1 MSTSEISI
9 KKKLDA
15 ICDQFENAWSIGE
28 PADIVS
34 FLGQIDQQHR
44 DRLMLMLIEVDVD
57 LRNKNELSITSA
69 EYSNLGEQAVAHV
82 EELLNDDLD
91 VTIQPSSASKADSNE
106 ETETYPPTKTDQSN
120 RQIGPYKLLQQIGEG
135 GMGSVWMAEQEEPVR
150 RRVALKLI
158 RADMGSKE
166 TIARFEAERQA
177 LAMMD
182 HQNIAKVLDAGTTD
196 DGNPFFVMELVKG
209 IPLTQY
215 CDENKLSINERLEL
229 FIPVCNAIQHAHQKG
244 IIHRDLKP
252 SNVLV
257 TLYDGKPVPKVI
269 DFGLAKALEHTTKLT
284 DKTMFTEFGKVVGTV
299 QYMAPEQ
306 AEMNALDVDTR
317 TDVYSLGVMLYEL
330 LTGSTPLDKET
341 VGQNALLQILA
352 IIREK
357 EPPRPSNRLSS
368 SGDSV
373 TGISEQRKITPAKL
387 QQILRGELDW
397 IVMKAL
403 EKDRTRRYES
413 ATNLAQD
420 LERYLNDETVSARP
434 PSASYRFAKFVKK
447 HRAAVFTISAIM
459 LLLIAGIVGT
469 SYGMIWALD
478 ASELAKEEAGNARDA
493 EDKAKENEEEAKK
506 QKQAA
511 TMTAKEAKQNLLANY
526 LNVGTNEC
534 LADRIDEGL
543 GWYARALELANDD
556 PKAKN
561 SVVRLMSSWMDRLSP
576 RILTEEL
583 VQDIEPLASG
593 HIASLESNDS
603 YFFPTFNQNFS
614 LDFGTCKIIDIDTQE
629 VLKSINDV
637 CAIKASRNRHYLL
650 VGTKNEIFEELEGP
664 DGKTYSFP
672 KNGVKF
678 EIYSAKTLDHTG
690 LTFPKEQVFSFVP
703 RKYLIVGDSIDSEY
717 VRVSVVD
724 LDQGGLVGEPL
735 KLKAEFKDGK
745 PQMAMHYIG
754 NSELVVFSITD
765 KTLEKYDLNSG
776 QKINSFECETVRFN
790 TVSDRF
796 AKVVTTDGGS
806 ATFDLDQFVIF
817 EKDASDAASEFD
829 DPFFFANSNELYELV
844 GSYFKNKERNL
855 VGIRNFI
862 DEQISVLQSWDHA
875 IAPADWKYSDIL
887 SQTQTDADELWRKFF
902 KFNGVVTDN
911 HIDELIENRTWIRQ
925 ALLGPARLEILRYG
939 DGNQSQIVD
948 LPQTAI
954 QLQVSK
960 DAKTI
965 CTAAMGG
972 AIEIRALKSGQLLR
986 KMNLGGE
993 IRLIKQ
999 FGLDSFIVATDYQIL
1014 KFSPQEKSFNQNQ
1027 TNRERLGI
1035 QELTT
1040 TCLAFSSTGRL
1051 VTGDQNGCVTVLDL
1065 SSGQATQL
1073 PAFHISQITC
1083 CDITPDG
1090 EIGVTAS
1097 DRGIVQMWDLQK
1109 NKASGHLLTHS
1120 NAVSA
1125 VAISPDKCFLF
1136 AAANGI
1142 LHRWDLKTGEKIS
1155 SFEYAPGVEIT
1166 ALQFSH
1172 DGKLL
1177 AIGDAFGYTSVVDLI
1192 EQAHLTK
1199 TPISSS
1205 RPVRQIEFHPRE
1217 PWFAINS
1224 DALRQYS
1231 LDSLKPVSKSMRN
1244 ELNLASFAY
1253 TDDGN
1258 VISAVISNGTLL
1270 RWDAATG
1277 HQMGLPIRLNSP
1289 NTSWVG
1295 SLPSG
1300 KLAVCHGTRIVS
1312 YDLNKH
1318 SSKNEFDHSK
1328 LVPILTGKTW
1338 NEFGELQM
1346 LPFERWN
1353 ALRNSIGSAKISAY
1367 RSEQD
1372 IITQVSSQSIEYG
1385 QSNYGTTQ
1393 EDINKLRSL
1402 MLACHNFHDSNDSFP
1417 QAYSKDETGKPLL
1430 SWRVHLLPFMDQD
1443 ELYKKFKLD
1452 EPWDSEHNIKLLDQ
1466 MPGVFKA
1473 ATVEKSLL
1481 NGHTLFVAP
1490 FSGNTA
1496 ISNSQVKFEEIYDG
1510 SSNTVGIVMARPQKS
1525 VPWTAPQDIEISN
1538 ETDFPSVLHNLVTD
1552 TKTGVTAVAFCDA
1565 SVHILPLNNK
1575 VDFFHLCTIN
1585 DGVSLGDDFT
1595 PVPNKPK
1602 VNTETKKGVQVES
1615 DETKDE

>member
-1 MSTSEISI
+1 MSTSEISL

-15 ICDQFENAWSIGE
+15 ICDQFENAWSTGD
-28 PADIVS
+28 PADFVS
-34 FLGQIDQQHR
+34 FLDLVEQHHR

-57 LRNKNELSITSA
+57 LRNKNDLPVTSSDYA
-69 EYSNLGEQAVAHV
+69 KLGEQAVAHV
-82 EELLNDDLD
+82 EDLLINDLD
-91 VTIQPSSASKADSNE
+91 VTIQPSSAFKSDSIE

-368 SGDSV
+368 SGDAV
-373 TGISEQRKITPAKL
+373 TGISKQRKITPAKL

-447 HRAAVFTISAIM
+447 HRAAVLTISAIM

-478 ASELAKEEAGNARDA
+478 ASELAKEEAANAREA
-493 EDKAKENEEEAKK
+493 EDKAKENEKEAKK

-511 TMTAKEAKQNLLANY
+511 TDIALEAKQNLLTNY

-556 PKAKN
+556 PKTKQ
-561 SVVRLMSSWMDRLSP
+561 SVVSLISAWMDRLSP

-593 HIASLESNDS
+593 HIASLESNYSD
-603 YFFPTFNQNFS
+603 FNPTFDQDRFP
-614 LDFGTCKIIDIDTQE
+614 DFGTCKIIDIDTQE
-629 VLKSINDV
+629 VLKSIKDV
-637 CAIKASRNRHYLL
+637 CAIQASRNHRYLL
-650 VGTKNEIFEELEGP
+650 VGTKNEISEEFEGP
-664 DGKTYSFP
+664 DGKTYSLQ

-690 LTFPKEQVFSFVP
+690 LTFPTEQVISFVP
-703 RKYLIVGDSIDSEY
+703 RKYLIVGDSIDNEY
-717 VRVSVVD
+717 VRVSVVE
-724 LDQGGLVGEPL
+724 LNQGARIGKPL
-735 KLKAEFKDGK
+735 QLKAEFKDGK
-745 PQMAMHYIG
+745 PQLAMHYIG

-765 KTLEKYDLNSG
+765 KMLEKYDLNSG
-776 QKINSFECETVRFN
+776 QTINSFECETMLLN

-796 AKVVTTDGGS
+796 TKVVTAGGTS

-817 EKDASDAASEFD
+817 EKDPSDAASEFD
-829 DPFFFANSNELYELV
+829 DPFFFVNSNDLYELV
-844 GSYFKNKERNL
+844 GRYIKNKERNL
-855 VGIRNFI
+855 VGARYFI

-875 IAPADWKYSDIL
+875 IAPTDWKYSDIF
-887 SQTQTDADELWRKFF
+887 SQTQTDADAFWRKFF
-902 KFNGVVTDN
+902 KLNGVVTDY

-972 AIEIRALKSGQLLR
+972 AIELRMLNGGQLLR
-986 KMNLGGE
+986 KMSLGGE

-1014 KFSPQEKSFNQNQ
+1014 KFSPREKSFNQTQ
-1027 TNRERLGI
+1027 TNRERLRN

-1040 TCLAFSSTGRL
+1040 TCFAFSSTGRL
-1051 VTGDQNGCVTVLDL
+1051 LTGDQNGCVTVLDL
-1065 SSGQATQL
+1065 ISGQSTQL
-1073 PAFHISQITC
+1073 PAFHISKITC

-1090 EIGVTAS
+1090 AIAVTAS
-1097 DRGIVQMWDLQK
+1097 DRGIVQMWDLQQ
-1109 NKASGHLLTHS
+1109 NKASGDLLTHS
-1120 NAVSA
+1120 GAVSA
-1125 VAISPDKCFLF
+1125 IAISPDGSLSV
-1136 AAANGI
+1136 AVNGI
-1142 LHRWDLKTGEKIS
+1142 LHRWDLKTEEITH
-1155 SFEYAPGVEIT
+1155 SFEYAPGLEIT

-1172 DGKLL
+1172 DGQFL
-1177 AIGDAFGYTSVVDLI
+1177 AIGDAYGYTNVVNLF
-1192 EQAHLTK
+1192 EQAYLTK

-1205 RPVRQIEFHPRE
+1205 RPVRQIEFHPHE
-1217 PWFAINS
+1217 LWFAVNS

-1231 LDSLKPVSKSMRN
+1231 LDGLKPVSKSMRN

-1277 HQMGLPIRLNSP
+1277 HQMGLPIGLNSP

-1300 KLAVCHGTRIVS
+1300 NLAVCHGTRIVS

-1318 SSKNEFDHSK
+1318 SSNNEFDHSK

-1353 ALRNSIGSAKISAY
+1353 ALRNSIAPAKISAY

-1372 IITQVSSQSIEYG
+1372 IITQASSQTIEYG

-1393 EDINKLRSL
+1393 EDINKLQSL
-1402 MLACHNFHDSNDSFP
+1402 MLACHNFHDSNKCFP

-1473 ATVEKSLL
+1473 ATVEKPLL

-1496 ISNSQVKFEEIYDG
+1496 ISNSQVKLEEIYDG
-1510 SSNTVGIVMARPQKS
+1510 SSNTAGIVMARPQKS

-1538 ETDFPSVLHNLVTD
+1538 ETDFPSVLHNLVSD
-1552 TKTGVTAVAFCDA
+1552 TKTGVTAAAFCDA

-1585 DGVSLGDDFT
+1585 DGVLLGDDFT

-1602 VNTETKKGVQVES
+1602 VNTETKKGVQAES